1 MLLVLTLLVAVLSAV
16 VVVTVLVAVTL
27 LTGAVKVKVRVI
39 DCPGVR
45 LMPLVLPVLLVV
57 IVPPAVPTTTLPVT
71 FAAVLVP
78 LFV

>member
-1 MLLVLTLLVAVLSAV
+1 V
-16 VVVTVLVAVTL
+16 
-27 LTGAVKVKVRVI
+27 
-39 DCPGVR
+39 
-45 LMPLVLPVLLVV
+45 VLPVLLVV